1 MELNLKLVRR
11 RRAGRRVPAHGQF
24 VLGLKI
30 VIDVDACIHNRSCII
45 PPFEYWVLLFI
56 NFLIK
61 IPYINLTSALDV
73 TSAQEMAANSLSVAV
88 SSLTEIHRQV
98 ILMITTWVLISNVL
112 LFRKGGLFLNREI
125 YRIFWLAYIWIAGT
139 DSNAL
144 RFSRS
149 LRFGVID
156 FACRICVS
164 FSNFILEFSDFHVSG
179 YQQLCSEFFSTSAVA
194 VQGINEN
201 YWLCVTTALFTNKAQ
216 MNKVLVQWLLVT
228 CERFFISDCLCRSYL
243 TWAPNSIAEADEV
256 ARCQYFQVHSTS
268 LRRGKTTWTWLGRQP
283 RVRHRQHA
291 AWLGIRWLSS
301 RQGLSGRL
309 CTSMR
314 LGAAWRLIAGGLC
327 MVPALPGRPRC
338 PVVMVTS
345 TWRYMPLHDDSL
357 HEITCYYMHVIAC
370 NYMLLHACN
379 SL

>member
-1 MELNLKLVRR
+1 M
-11 RRAGRRVPAHGQF
+11 
-24 VLGLKI
+24 
-30 VIDVDACIHNRSCII
+30 
-45 PPFEYWVLLFI
+45 
-56 NFLIK
+56 
-61 IPYINLTSALDV
+61 
-73 TSAQEMAANSLSVAV
+73 
-88 SSLTEIHRQV
+88 
-98 ILMITTWVLISNVL
+98 
-112 LFRKGGLFLNREI
+112 
-125 YRIFWLAYIWIAGT
+125 
-139 DSNAL
+139 
-144 RFSRS
+144 
-149 LRFGVID
+149 
-156 FACRICVS
+156 CRC
-164 FSNFILEFSDFHVSG
+164 
-179 YQQLCSEFFSTSAVA
+179 
-194 VQGINEN
+194 
-201 YWLCVTTALFTNKAQ
+201 
-216 MNKVLVQWLLVT
+216 
-228 CERFFISDCLCRSYL
+228 CLCRCCL
-243 TWAPNSIAEADEV
+243 AGAPNSIAEAYEV

-345 TWRYMPLHDDSL
+345 TWRYMPLHDESL
-357 HEITCYYMHVIAC
+357 HEITRYYIHVIAC